1 MVLADIEKPVS
12 VGVVEGINPA
22 IGLLRRPFHADVVRE
37 RKIGGRQVSYV
48 PVDAVI
54 DRLNK
59 SCPVWNYRIVNS
71 TWEVMKL
78 NRWNEQSRRSEA
90 RDVAVYVVTGELEI
104 PGVGTR
110 QAQGVQAIDEGSGED
125 LLKGASTDALKKC
138 ATLFGVPVD
147 GE

>member
-1 MVLADIEKPVS
+1 MVAAERFNPITDIETRTDV
-12 VGVVEGINPA
+12 
-22 IGLLRRPFHADVVRE
+22 IGLLKRPFHPEVVKE
-37 RKIGGRQVSYV
+37 RKIAGKMVKYV

-54 DRLNK
+54 DRLNRA
-59 SCPVWNYRIVNS
+59 CDIWNYRIVDTNW
-71 TWEVMKL
+71 TTMKL
-78 NRWNEQSRRSEA
+78 NRWSDQAKRLEV
-90 RDVAVYVVTGELEI
+90 RDVSVYVVIGEIEI

-147 GE
+147 GL